1 MDDDKVVI
9 DAASG
14 NRHCADGMN
23 QILDAVTKMGD
34 GKIDPAAATNQMVFS
49 TAQFVQE
56 MIPKCNQ
63 RMLATFLGVMLGY
76 EAGALVK
83 HHNMDEIDVIDEMM
97 STIYAAIQSTLP
109 RAKAM
114 LEEIDKAAEQSVS
127 H

>member
-1 MDDDKVVI
+1 MDDGKVVI
-9 DAASG
+9 DAAAG

-23 QILDAVTKMGD
+23 QILDAVEKMGD
-34 GKIDPAAATNQMVFS
+34 GKIDPAEATNQMVFS

-76 EAGALVK
+76 EAAALEK
-83 HHNMDEIDVIDEMM
+83 HHAMEEAAVIDEMV
-97 STIYAAIQSTLP
+97 STIYAAIKTTVP

-114 LEEIDKAAEQSVS
+114 LREIDNAAEQSVS